1 MKIANEIINWS
12 FQSGLLVWAFYFALA
27 IAKPWVDSKIKHA
40 KTAQQREAWSLLEQA
55 ALTNVNALAS
65 ANKPG
70 SQKFLEAS
78 DLVQSYLS
86 DHGIKVDMKTVQAA
100 VQAAYEKSPLTTPP
114 TQSTVHT
121 SVNGTTITVGPVAKH
136 ITNIDANHI
145 NAGNPKP
152 ATVDPADMPGADKT
166 PAKPK
171 MPTNTI
177 AKKGIPTDNLKD
189 VAVQTPQPEPQGDDA
204 NVRMAED

>member
-1 MKIANEIINWS
+1 MKTLNDIINWIIN
-12 FQSGLLVWAFYFALA
+12 SGFLALLIYIAVAFG
-27 IAKPWVDSKIKHA
+27 KPFVDSKIKHA
-40 KTAQQREAWSLLEQA
+40 KTAQQREAWTLLEQVA
-55 ALTNVNALAS
+55 MTTVNSLVS
-65 ANKPG
+65 ANKSG
-70 SQKFLEAS
+70 TQKFLEAS

-121 SVNGTTITVGPVAKH
+121 SINGTTITVGSVAKR
-136 ITNIDANHI
+136 IP
-145 NAGNPKP
+145 AGDLKP
-152 ATVDPADMPGADKT
+152 ASVNPADMPGAQKA

-204 NVRMAED
+204 NVNKD

>member
-1 MKIANEIINWS
+1 MKTANDIINWL
-12 FQSGLLVWAFYFALA
+12 FQSGLLAWAFYFALA
-27 IAKPWVDSKIKHA
+27 IAKPWVDNKIKHA
-40 KTAQQREAWSLLEQA
+40 KTAQQREAWTLLEQVA
-55 ALTNVNALAS
+55 MTTVNSLVS
-65 ANKPG
+65 ANKSG
-70 SQKFLEAS
+70 TQKFLEAS

-121 SVNGTTITVGPVAKH
+121 SINGTTITVGSVAKR
-136 ITNIDANHI
+136 IP
-145 NAGNPKP
+145 AGDLKP
-152 ATVDPADMPGADKT
+152 ASVNPADMPGAQKT
-166 PAKPK
+166 PAKSK
-171 MPTNTI
+171 VPTNTI

-204 NVRMAED
+204 NVNKD

>member
-1 MKIANEIINWS
+1 MKTANDIFTWI
-12 FQSGLLVWAFYFALA
+12 FQSGAIVWLFYFGLV
-27 IAKPWVDSKIKHA
+27 IAKPWVDGKIKHA
-40 KTAQQREAWSLLEQA
+40 KTAQQRETWTLLEQVA
-55 ALTNVNALAS
+55 MTTVNSLVS
-65 ANKPG
+65 SNKSG

-86 DHGIKVDMKTVQAA
+86 DHGINVGMKTVQAA

-121 SVNGTTITVGPVAKH
+121 SINGTTITVGSVAKH
-136 ITNIDANHI
+136 IP
-145 NAGNPKP
+145 AGDLKP
-152 ATVDPADMPGADKT
+152 ASVNPADMPGAQKT
-166 PAKPK
+166 PAKSK
-171 MPTNTI
+171 VPTNTI

-204 NVRMAED
+204 NVNKD